1 MKVELIY
8 DAGCPD
14 VAATRSALVR
24 ALMETGVDARWT
36 EWDRAAPDSPDYVRR
51 YASPTILVD
60 GADAGGADDAV
71 QADACRVYQ
80 DSTGR
85 MHGVP
90 PVGAIV
96 TALRAAG
103 TMGRPGRPA
112 WMPTFATLP
121 AVGAILVPKLA
132 CPLCIP
138 VIGSALGAAG
148 VELFP
153 LTPWVFGFALGLV
166 ALTLV
171 FLGHRARRAGRW
183 GMWLV
188 AASGGVAMLAGKF
201 ALDSL
206 WLTGA
211 GVVVFVAAALLG
223 GRAARR
229 TDCAACRESEA
240 ARPVDEH

>member
-8 DAGCPD
+8 DVDCPN
-14 VAATRSALVR
+14 VPGARSALIR

-36 EWDRAAPDSPDYVRR
+36 EWNRAAPDSPDYVRR

-60 GADAGGADDAV
+60 GADAGGADAAV
-71 QADACRVYQ
+71 QANACRVYQ
-80 DSTGR
+80 DGTGR

-90 PVGAIV
+90 PIELIG
-96 TALRAAG
+96 TALRAAQR
-103 TMGRPGRPA
+103 MPHPA
-112 WMPTFATLP
+112 RRAWLPSAATLP

-138 VIGSALGAAG
+138 LIGSALGAAG

-188 AASGGVAMLAGKF
+188 AASGGVVMLAGKF
-201 ALDSL
+201 AFDSL

-211 GVVVFVAAALLG
+211 GAIVFVFAALLG
-223 GRAARR
+223 GRAVRG
-229 TDCAACRESEA
+229 TACPACGESEA
-240 ARPVDEH
+240 TRPVDAH